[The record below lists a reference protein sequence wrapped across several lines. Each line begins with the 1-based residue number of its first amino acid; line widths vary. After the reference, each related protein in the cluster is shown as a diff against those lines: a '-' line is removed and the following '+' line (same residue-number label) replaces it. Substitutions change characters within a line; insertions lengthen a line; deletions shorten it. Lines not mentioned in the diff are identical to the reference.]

1 MLVLTRRPG
10 LGASSEIT
18 ITTPTGDTITV
29 SLIDVR
35 GTQCRIGIAAPAAY
49 NISRAELSTI
59 FPSQMTAEPLLAKQ
73 S

>member
-1 MLVLTRRPG
+1 MLLLTRRPG
-10 LGASSEIT
+10 LGLFSEIT

-49 NISRAELSTI
+49 NISRAELS